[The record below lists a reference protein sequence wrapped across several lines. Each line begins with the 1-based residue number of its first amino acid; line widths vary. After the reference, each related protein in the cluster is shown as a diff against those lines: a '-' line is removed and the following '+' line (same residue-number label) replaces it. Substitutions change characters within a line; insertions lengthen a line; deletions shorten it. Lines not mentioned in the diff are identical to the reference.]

1 LLTEDK
7 IMNLNRYKFHPIS
20 SDRYAHARD
29 KILHHLLWNILPVTV
44 MLVLFGWVSLQAGKM
59 IDASKPSSKVAVG
72 LVE

>member
-1 LLTEDK
+1 
-7 IMNLNRYKFHPIS
+7 MNLNRYKFHPIS

-44 MLVLFGWVSLQAGKM
+44 MLLLLGWVSLQVGKM

>member
-1 LLTEDK
+1 
-7 IMNLNRYKFHPIS
+7 MNLN
-20 SDRYAHARD
+20 RD

-44 MLVLFGWVSLQAGKM
+44 MLVLLGWVSLQAGKM

>member
-1 LLTEDK
+1 
-7 IMNLNRYKFHPIS
+7 MNLNRYKFHPIS

-44 MLVLFGWVSLQAGKM
+44 MLVLLGWASLQAGKM
-59 IDASKPSSKVAVG
+59 IDASKPSGKVAVD

>member
-1 LLTEDK
+1 
-7 IMNLNRYKFHPIS
+7 MNLNRYKFHPIS

-29 KILHHLLWNILPVTV
+29 KILHHLLWNILPITV
-44 MLVLFGWVSLQAGKM
+44 MLLLLGWVSLQVGKM

>member
-1 LLTEDK
+1 
-7 IMNLNRYKFHPIS
+7 MNLSRYKFHPIS

-44 MLVLFGWVSLQAGKM
+44 MLLLLGWVSLQVGKM